1 MHVLTSEL
9 FIAMIPL
16 SEIGAV
22 LPVNPWKL
30 EIKVLMYKNKNVDNK
45 YSAHDAFL
53 E

>member
-1 MHVLTSEL
+1 MSEL
-9 FIAMIPL
+9 LIVMIPL
-16 SEIGAV
+16 SKIGVV

-30 EIKVLMYKNKNVDNK
+30 EIKVLMYKNKNLDDK

>member
-1 MHVLTSEL
+1 
-9 FIAMIPL
+9 MIPL

-45 YSAHDAFL
+45 YSTTVRKQTLFYRKNILIAI
-53 E
+53 